1 MAHSDTPQ
9 REDREDEM
17 AEATTGRIGA
27 IDRSAAVSSGPA
39 IASRFLAF
47 YAAVVVVQ
55 GVHVIEHIIQLVQVY
70 VLHVPDDEALG
81 LLGYLF
87 SFQGTE
93 EWLHIA
99 FNVSYFASLV
109 VIVWGLWHSP
119 AARSV
124 VPLLALLAFLF
135 FGVWLEGWHVVEHL
149 VIISNVI
156 ANNGCPCPGILDA
169 QLGVSDTVLHFG
181 YNVVAYAATVLPF
194 AYLIRQLRRSA
205 GSL

>member
-1 MAHSDTPQ
+1 MPSASQHRSK
-9 REDREDEM
+9 
-17 AEATTGRIGA
+17 AERNRQFLSTISVNEYA
-27 IDRSAAVSSGPA
+27 DWAAVV
-39 IASRFLAF
+39 AF
-47 YAAVVVVQ
+47 YAAVVIVQ

-70 VLHVPDDEALG
+70 VLHVPDDKALG
-81 LLGYLF
+81 LLGYVL

-194 AYLIRQLRRSA
+194 ASLVRQPRRSA